1 MAGNKPGFL
10 METALLTHGVSS
22 VTQEDMLSAWEG
34 RDYHLAWVDNGFVRI
49 GGMNE
54 YLPFRL
60 RAGEV
65 GRIDCYTLE
74 KAERDGFSGA
84 LTASGTMEVCKR
96 MGIPLAVTC
105 GMGGIGDIK
114 GEELCPDLPALRDIP
129 VTLLCTS
136 PKDMLD
142 RPATF
147 SWLKS
152 AGVAVLCMERDV
164 STGYIFTGCEIAL
177 DGAIKET
184 LPIGKMLIL
193 NEIPQE
199 LRLSDITILQR
210 AVEEGHK
217 AEAEGKYFHPAVNGE
232 IDRLSRGYSSRLQF
246 EWFIKNGDLAAEL
259 TSQTI

>member
-1 MAGNKPGFL
+1 

-22 VTQEDMLSAWEG
+22 VSQEDMLSAWEG
-34 RDYHLAWVDNGFVRI
+34 RDYPLAWVDQGRVRI
-49 GGMNE
+49 GGMDE

-74 KAERDGFSGA
+74 KAEKDGFSGA

-129 VTLLCTS
+129 VTLICTS

-147 SWLKS
+147 RWLKN
-152 AGVAVLCMERDV
+152 AGVAVLGWERAV

-177 DGAIKET
+177 DGVLKRE
-184 LPIGKMLIL
+184 LPVGRTLIL
-193 NEIPQE
+193 QEIPQE
-199 LRLSDITILQR
+199 LRLSDIAVLQK
-210 AVEEGHK
+210 AVAEGHR
-217 AEAEGKYFHPAVNGE
+217 AEAVGRYFHPAVNGE
-232 IDRLSRGYSSRLQF
+232 IDRLSKGYSSRLQL
-246 EWFIKNGDLAAEL
+246 EWFLKNGDLAAKL
-259 TSQTI
+259 TA